1 MRKRLSH
8 LPPGFEAKRSAHDRI
23 VEVSV
28 TGKRILSGMR
38 PTGKLHLGNLHGAL
52 SNWIA
57 LQNHGDYD
65 CYYFVADWH
74 ALTSDYAGTGEIRAN
89 TIDMVIDWLS
99 AGLDPQKSTLFV
111 QSIIKE
117 HAELFLLLSMIT
129 PLAWLERNPT
139 YKEMKDE
146 LAGKDLSTFGF
157 LGYPVLQAADIIMYK
172 AYGVPVG
179 VDQLPH
185 VELTREIARRFN
197 FVYGEIFPIPEPLL
211 TEVPKLLGI
220 DGRKMSKSYD
230 NSIFMSDRGD
240 ALNKKVGAM
249 FTDPQRQRK
258 ADPGRPE
265 LCNVHTFHQLYSTTD
280 IVAEIEPACRGAA
293 IGCTECK
300 RRLAVAVAK
309 GMEAIHERRDYY
321 LAHPQEVRMI
331 IEDGDIRAAKIAKAT
346 LAEVRDVMKITH
358 GL

>member
-1 MRKRLSH
+1 MSMDGEDGGDGPLQ
-8 LPPGFEAKRSAHDRI
+8 EASL
-23 VEVSV
+23 

-57 LQNHGDYD
+57 LQNNGAND

-74 ALTSDYAGTGEIRAN
+74 ALTSDYAKTDEIRAN
-89 TIDMVIDWLS
+89 TIDMVIDWLA
-99 AGLDPQKSTLFV
+99 AGLDPVKSTLFI
-111 QSIIKE
+111 QSSIKE

-146 LAGKDLSTFGF
+146 LSGKDLSTFGF

-197 FVYGEIFPIPEPLL
+197 FLYGEVFPIPEPLL
-211 TEVPKLLGI
+211 AEVPKVLGI
-220 DGRKMSKSYD
+220 DGRKMSKSYG
-230 NSIFMSDRGD
+230 NSIFMSDRGEE
-240 ALNKKVGAM
+240 LKKKVAAM

-258 ADPGRPE
+258 RDPGRPE
-265 LCNVHTFHQLYSTTD
+265 LCNVFTFHGLYSPPGT
-280 IVAEIEPACRGAA
+280 VAEIESACRGAV

-300 RRLAVAVAK
+300 QRLADAIAE
-309 GMEAIHERRDYY
+309 GMKPIHARRDHY
-321 LAHPQEVRMI
+321 LAHPEEVKAI
-331 IEDGDIRAAKIAKAT
+331 IEDGNIRAAGIAKAT
-346 LAEVRDVMKITH
+346 LAEVRDAMKISH
-358 GL
+358 EL

>member
-1 MRKRLSH
+1 MIR
-8 LPPGFEAKRSAHDRI
+8 
-23 VEVSV
+23 
-28 TGKRILSGMR
+28 KRILSGMR

-57 LQNHGDYD
+57 LQNHGDYE

-74 ALTSDYAGTGEIRAN
+74 ALTSDYANTDEIRAN
-89 TIDMVIDWLS
+89 TIDMVIDWLA
-99 AGLDPQKSTLFV
+99 AGLDPEKSTLFI
-111 QSIIKE
+111 QSTIKE

-139 YKEMKDE
+139 YKEMKEE
-146 LAGKDLSTFGF
+146 LSQRDLSTFGF

-172 AYGVPVG
+172 AFGVPVG

-197 FVYGEIFPIPEPLL
+197 FLYGEIFPIPEPLL
-211 TEVPKLLGI
+211 TEVPKLLGV

-240 ALNKKVGAM
+240 ALKRKVAAM

-258 ADPGRPE
+258 SDPGRPE
-265 LCNVHTFHQLYSTTD
+265 LCNVFTFHQLYSSSKD
-280 IVAEIEPACRGAA
+280 VAEIPPACRAA
-293 IGCTECK
+293 SIGCTECK
-300 RRLAVAVAK
+300 RRLAAAVAE
-309 GMEAIHERRDYY
+309 GMRPVHERRDYY
-321 LAHPQEVRMI
+321 LAHPGEVRAI
-331 IEDGDIRAAKIAKAT
+331 IEDGNRRAAIIAAAT
-346 LAEVRDVMKITH
+346 LTEVREALKISH
-358 GL
+358 EL